1 MNNLDGNRSISD
13 RVASHT
19 YDIGSKTQFL
29 TLSGKSKT
37 KYICP
42 VCDGKNLDIN
52 PPKYHCF
59 TNECDA
65 KDIRAAIDQLEG
77 KHPDDWKKPSPAR
90 QTSEYFYPNRAGE
103 PLVKVVRQDNGAGK
117 KKFFQSY
124 WGGQD
129 WKKGNPQ
136 GVRSHIPIYRYP
148 EVQKAIEQNQ
158 HIYIVEGEKAADALW
173 ALGIPATTT
182 IGGSGGYK
190 TYGDYSSDLKGA
202 RLILAPDRDNSGLK
216 YVANFQRDFADQIEG
231 YCLAGEI
238 EGWSKPTDGR
248 DLADDIL
255 DRHVTK
261 TTILESVISIE
272 RFNAICFSAN
282 LELETLLEAKNE
294 PETENKKTISERVLL
309 LAFAA
314 EYFCTPDKVTYA
326 DIRVDGFR
334 ETHSIKSRAFRLWI
348 TGEFYSSEG
357 KAINSNAM
365 AEVLG
370 VLDARAM
377 MSKEVKEVH
386 LRTAEYQ
393 GKFYLDLGSP
403 DWSAVEIDAQGWR
416 IIAEPPIRFARPE
429 SLLALPKPIEGGS
442 LDELKNLINV
452 RDDSWILIATFLL
465 FCFCPKKTYPVL
477 VLAAHRGSG
486 KTAAAEILKGLIDP
500 GKGGLIKLQHD
511 IRSLAA
517 AAVNRWLMVY
527 DNVGHISAD
536 QSDDLCRMATNFG
549 FSTRTLHTTAEETT
563 LEFTRPQIIT
573 AIDALVTRDDLAD
586 RVLMVQLDEITEDK
600 RLPQSEL
607 NSKVEAARPKIL
619 GALLTA
625 LSQTLAA
632 LPNTKPDR
640 LPRMA
645 DYGLFSIAA
654 EEVLGLTSGEFMRA
668 FTNSREQSRQ
678 VVIESSPIGE
688 AILKLMEH
696 PANSVRWKGTA
707 SQLLNSLESFA
718 EEGTV
723 RSKYWPRAS
732 NSFVRQLNRL
742 KLDIKAMGIE
752 IIETREGKNR
762 DRFITLQKTLILS
775 RNGEKISSLSS
786 AESEMTT
793 GKTLRADDMA
803 DDTLLA
809 DDTLIS
815 LGSSLADDT
824 LLADDKRTI

>member
-1 MNNLDGNRSISD
+1 MNNLDGNRSTFD
-13 RVASHT
+13 QVASHT

-59 TNECDA
+59 TNECDT

-261 TTILESVISIE
+261 TTILESLVSIE
-272 RFNAICFSAN
+272 RFNDICFSVN
-282 LELETLLEAKNE
+282 SELKSLLEAKDE
-294 PETENKKTISERVLL
+294 PEKEDKKTISERVLL

-326 DIRVDGFR
+326 DVRVDGCR
-334 ETHSIKSRAFRLWI
+334 ETHNIRSRAFKLWI
-348 TGEFYSSEG
+348 TSEFYDSEE
-357 KAINSNAM
+357 KAINANAM

-370 VLDARAM
+370 VLDARAIR
-377 MSKEVKEVH
+377 SKIERDVFI
-386 LRTAEYQ
+386 RTAEHQ
-393 GKFYLDLGSP
+393 GKIYVDLGSP
-403 DWSAVEIDAQGWR
+403 NWSAVEIDAQGWR
-416 IIAEPPIRFARPE
+416 IVAEPPIRFTRPE
-429 SLLALPKPIEGGS
+429 SLLALPMPVLGGS
-442 LDELKNLINV
+442 LSELKDLINAEGK
-452 RDDSWILIATFLL
+452 SWVLIITFLL
-465 FCFCPKKTYPVL
+465 FCFCPNKTYPVL
-477 VLAAHRGSG
+477 VLAAHRGNG
-486 KTAAAEILKGLIDP
+486 KTAAAEILKGLVDP
-500 GKGGLIKLQHD
+500 GKGGLPGLPNNE
-511 IRSLAA
+511 SNLAA
-517 AAVNRWLMVY
+517 RAVNRWLMAY
-527 DNVGHISAD
+527 DNVGYLSPEM
-536 QSDDLCRMATNFG
+536 SDLLCRMATKFG
-549 FSTRTLHTTAEETT
+549 YSTRTLFTTIDETT
-563 LEFTRPQIIT
+563 TEFTRPQLIT
-573 AIDALVTRDDLAD
+573 AIDALITRDDLAS
-586 RVLMVQLDEITEDK
+586 RVLMAQLDEITEEK

-607 NSKVEAARPKIL
+607 NLKVAAARPRIL

-654 EEVLGLTSGEFMRA
+654 EKALGLKPGEFMEA
-668 FTNSREQSRQ
+668 LDKSAEQSRQ
-678 VVIESSPIGE
+678 IVIESSPIGE

-718 EEGTV
+718 DEGTV
-723 RSKYWPRAS
+723 RSRHWPKAS
-732 NSFVRQLNRL
+732 NTFKRQLNRL
-742 KLDIKAMGIE
+742 IPDLKKQGI
-752 IIETREGKNR
+752 
-762 DRFITLQKTLILS
+762 
-775 RNGEKISSLSS
+775 
-786 AESEMTT
+786 
-793 GKTLRADDMA
+793 
-803 DDTLLA
+803 
-809 DDTLIS
+809 LIS
-815 LGSSLADDT
+815 ETTYSGTKLLIMEQRKNIDT
-824 LLADDKRTI
+824 IDTK